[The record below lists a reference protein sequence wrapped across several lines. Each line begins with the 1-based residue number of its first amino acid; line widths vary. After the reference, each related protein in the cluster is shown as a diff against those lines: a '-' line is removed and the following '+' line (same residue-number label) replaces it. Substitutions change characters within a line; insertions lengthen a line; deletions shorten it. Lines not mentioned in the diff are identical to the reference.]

1 MFQNMILALEN
12 NLLSGLS
19 ATNEKLDLLN
29 KRVSCIE
36 MRLSDG
42 DPRKAPQENDSGL
55 FKPQS
60 AASGVRP
67 RVRPCLRRQKAVCPE
82 DGFDTSSSDESFSIN
97 LEGTV
102 YTVANTQPHPNY
114 FVLYYINL
122 IITRRTTLKYK
133 DVRLKNEIAFFLFFF
148 AISDL
153 QGVCCN
159 IYKDVLI
166 QEHEPIIND
175 VDLTNTGVLDRLLAE
190 EAITSSDAEEIQ
202 LQGGRKEQTR
212 SLLLMLEQRG
222 QGPFIS
228 FVNALEPEYNH
239 LHTTLKRSLSIMCK
253 EKKHGRLKCIVCK
266 IIENVSPREVIDKFY
281 SQKIVTS
288 KVMRDIQQS
297 GHSIQG
303 WEQLRPHIKNEEAIR
318 VLAESLL
325 PKFRGLR
332 EELDKFKEMTKFVC
346 FCKRLSMKRKME
358 DLNKQGAIPHSPV
371 EHSESLDSS
380 EPRQFSP
387 DSCKKHTAGGEELG
401 NKFSELGFREK
412 FHRQAI
418 RKKDMKGKS
427 KEETWLTESS
437 P

>member
-1 MFQNMILALEN
+1 M
-12 NLLSGLS
+12 
-19 ATNEKLDLLN
+19 
-29 KRVSCIE
+29 
-36 MRLSDG
+36 
-42 DPRKAPQENDSGL
+42 
-55 FKPQS
+55 
-60 AASGVRP
+60 
-67 RVRPCLRRQKAVCPE
+67 
-82 DGFDTSSSDESFSIN
+82 
-97 LEGTV
+97 
-102 YTVANTQPHPNY
+102 
-114 FVLYYINL
+114 
-122 IITRRTTLKYK
+122 
-133 DVRLKNEIAFFLFFF
+133 
-148 AISDL
+148 
-153 QGVCCN
+153 CCN

-239 LHTTLKRSLSIMCK
+239 LHATLKRSLSIMCK
-253 EKKHGRLKCIVCK
+253 EKKQGRLKCIVCK

-297 GHSIQG
+297 GHSTQG

-318 VLAESLL
+318 VLADSLL
-325 PKFRGLR
+325 PKFKGLR

-380 EPRQFSP
+380 EPRQFLP
-387 DSCKKHTAGGEELG
+387 DSCKKHTASGEELG
-401 NKFSELGFREK
+401 KKFSESGFREK

-418 RKKDMKGKS
+418 RKKEMKGKS
-427 KEETWLTESS
+427 KEETGLPESS